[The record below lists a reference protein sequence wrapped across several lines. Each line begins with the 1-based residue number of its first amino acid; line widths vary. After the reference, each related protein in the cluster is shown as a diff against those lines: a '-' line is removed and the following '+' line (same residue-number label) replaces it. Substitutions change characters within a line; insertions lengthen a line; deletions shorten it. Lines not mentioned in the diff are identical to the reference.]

1 MNIVRIAG
9 WVATTALAVVVGLSS
24 HVIANQSKNP
34 VASIAVGFGPEGGAK
49 ANLAVT
55 TYAARVAKDPRTAV
69 KPLERAMA
77 LETYLSEPLSS
88 AAVGIIAAAMRA
100 PADQRAREYL
110 LGLAG
115 RLSRRDSLVASQI
128 LEASA
133 LRGDN
138 PTFFAWLSRSVL
150 TNDERRTLY
159 VGAMADAT
167 AREGSVEALTPVIGP
182 SPRWDE
188 TYWEMVV
195 RRPASLVNAAK
206 VRIAVAGNPWRQT
219 EIKSID
225 RKLAVNLA
233 DNGEFDMVRELDL
246 ALGQGGGRRDANL
259 ITNGNF
265 ASQPALPPLD
275 WNLTA
280 LGNLGASIET
290 RDKSLVISAIGG
302 ARGIAARQLIS
313 LPPGRYALG
322 WGQSSSAAIKPDA
335 LFVRIR
341 CADPKS
347 DPLAAATVPLVAG
360 KRNAVV
366 EIPSD
371 GCKWRW
377 LSIEVAVPDDVAGLD
392 VHLRSLSLTPA
403 AETVA
408 KVPPYRP

>member
-1 MNIVRIAG
+1 MNVVRIAG
-9 WVATTALAVVVGLSS
+9 WVATTAVAAVVGLSS

-34 VASIAVGFGPEGGAK
+34 VASIAAGFGPEGGAK

-55 TYAARVAKDPRTAV
+55 TYAARVAKDPKAAV
-69 KPLERAMA
+69 KPLESAMA
-77 LETYLSEPLSS
+77 RETYRSEPLSS
-88 AAVGIIAAAMRA
+88 AAVGIMAAAMRK
-100 PADQRAREYL
+100 PADRQVREEL
-110 LGLAG
+110 LNLAG
-115 RLSRRDSLVASQI
+115 RLSRRNSLVAAQI

-138 PTFFAWLSRSVL
+138 RTFFAWLSRSVL
-150 TNDERRTLY
+150 TDDERRTLY

-206 VRIAVAGNPWRQT
+206 VRIAVAGKPWRQT
-219 EIKSID
+219 EIKSTD

-233 DNGEFDMVRELDL
+233 DNGEFEMARELGL
-246 ALGQGGGRRDANL
+246 ALGQGRGTRDANL
-259 ITNGNF
+259 IVNGNF
-265 ASQPALPPLD
+265 ASQPELPPLD

-302 ARGIAARQLIS
+302 ARGTAARQLIR
-313 LPPGRYALG
+313 LPAGRYTLG
-322 WGQSSSAAIKPDA
+322 WVQSSSAPIKPDA
-335 LFVRIR
+335 LFARIR

-347 DPLAAATVPLVAG
+347 DPLAAVTVPLVTG
-360 KRNAVV
+360 KRSAAV
-366 EIPSD
+366 EMPSD
-371 GCKWRW
+371 GCMWRW
-377 LSIEVAVPDDVAGLD
+377 LSVEVAVPDDAAGVD
-392 VHLRSLSLTPA
+392 AYLRNLSLTPA
-403 AETVA
+403 AGTAAE
-408 KVPPYRP
+408 VPPHRP

>member
-1 MNIVRIAG
+1 MNVVRIAG

-34 VASIAVGFGPEGGAK
+34 VASIAVGIGPEGGAK
-49 ANLAVT
+49 ADLAMT
-55 TYAARVAKDPRTAV
+55 TYAARVSKNPKAAV
-69 KPLERAMA
+69 KPRERIMA
-77 LETYLSEPLSS
+77 LETYRSEPLSS
-88 AAVGIIAAAMRA
+88 AAVGIIAAAMRK
-100 PADQRAREYL
+100 PADQQVREDL
-110 LGLAG
+110 LDLAG
-115 RLSRRDSLVASQI
+115 RLSRRDSSVAAQI

-138 PTFFAWLSRSVL
+138 RTFFAWLSRSVL

-206 VRIAVAGNPWRQT
+206 VRIAIAGNPWRQT
-219 EIKSID
+219 EIKSTD

-233 DNGEFDMVRELDL
+233 ENGEFDMARQLSL
-246 ALGQGGGRRDANL
+246 ALGQQRGRRDANL

-275 WNLTA
+275 WTLTA
-280 LGNLGASIET
+280 LGNLGASIEAG
-290 RDKSLVISAIGG
+290 DKSLVISAIGG
-302 ARGIAARQLIS
+302 ARGIAARQLIR

-322 WGQSSSAAIKPDA
+322 WVQSSSAAIKPDA
-335 LFVRIR
+335 LFGSIR

-347 DPLAAATVPLVAG
+347 DPLAVVTVPLVAG

-371 GCKWRW
+371 GCMWRW
-377 LSIEVAVPDDVAGLD
+377 FSIEVAVPDDAAGVD
-392 VHLRSLSLTPA
+392 AYLRNLSLIPA
-403 AETVA
+403 ARTAAE
-408 KVPPYRP
+408 VPPHRP